1 MPYCLNKLRKQESF
15 NLYVMMNILFIS
27 ESTESLLGNLIFL
40 DFLFEFYFFEL
51 QPEIQRSEIFRIKR
65 KQKEETNCLEV
76 IKRKK
81 TCNVFED

>member
-1 MPYCLNKLRKQESF
+1 
-15 NLYVMMNILFIS
+15 MMNILFIS

-40 DFLFEFYFFEL
+40 DFFFEL

>member
-1 MPYCLNKLRKQESF
+1 
-15 NLYVMMNILFIS
+15 MMNIFFIS

-40 DFLFEFYFFEL
+40 DFFFEFYFFEL

-76 IKRKK
+76 
-81 TCNVFED
+81 FA